1 MYIFLIIILVMI
13 IGYYLLKRF
22 WPVIIRFALKK
33 MQQRM
38 QRKYEQAQGP
48 QQNNSGKR
56 SRQKQK
62 NDTDHLGEYV
72 DYEELD

>member
-1 MYIFLIIILVMI
+1 LYTFLIIILVMV

-38 QRKYEQAQGP
+38 QQKYDQAQRP
-48 QQNNSGKR
+48 KQNYSEKHY
-56 SRQKQK
+56 RQKQK
-62 NDTDHLGEYV
+62 NNTDHLGEYV